1 MPYDILV
8 HNGTVVTVNDRF
20 EIIENGLICTEGDRI
35 VRLEPLPDIRPLPE
49 ARTVID
55 AGGGL
60 VLPGLVN
67 SHTHLPMTLF
77 RGLADDLP
85 LQQWLE
91 KHIFPAEAAHIT
103 AESVSMGTALACAE
117 MMLSGTTT
125 CCDGYFLEE
134 AVAES
139 VAACGL
145 RAVLGQGVID
155 FPAPGI
161 PDPKENIAVARRFA
175 ERWTGRDMRIR
186 PSVFCHSPYTCSAE
200 TLKSAKKLAE
210 KHDLLFQIHAAETRA
225 EHDRIR
231 AQHRTTPIGYLDRLG
246 LIDAATLLVHAV
258 WVDEDDMAVV
268 ADRRAAVAHCPESNM
283 KLGAGI
289 APLTGLL
296 AAGITVGLGTDS
308 CASNNTLDLFQTM
321 DITAKLHKVRD
332 MQPTAADAQ
341 TVLTLAT
348 RGGARA
354 IGMENDIGS
363 LEAGKKAD
371 LIVIDTRQP
380 HLVPMYHPVSHVV
393 YAARGSDVTTVVVD
407 GRLLVRDRQ
416 PLHLDLRPVM
426 ERVNTLA
433 RAIGTKDKHQ

>member
-1 MPYDILV
+1 MPYDIVV
-8 HNGTVVTVNDRF
+8 HSGTVVTVNDRF
-20 EIIENGLICTEGDRI
+20 EIIENGLICTEADRI
-35 VRLEPLPDIRPLPE
+35 VRVEPLTDGKKLPE
-49 ARTVID
+49 ARMVID

-60 VLPGLVN
+60 ILPGLVN
-67 SHTHLPMTLF
+67 AHTHLPMTLF

-91 KHIFPAEAAHIT
+91 KHIFPAEAAYMT
-103 AESVSMGTALACAE
+103 SESVSMGTALACAE

-161 PDPKENIAVARRFA
+161 PDPKENITAAVRFA
-175 ERWTGRDMRIR
+175 ERWAARDSRIR
-186 PSVFCHSPYTCSAE
+186 PSIFCHSPYTCSAE
-200 TLKSAKKLAE
+200 TLVSAKKLAQ
-210 KHDLLFQIHAAETRA
+210 KHGLLFQIHAAETRY
-225 EHDRIR
+225 EHERIR
-231 AQHRTTPIGYLDRLG
+231 THHGTTPIGYLDRLG

-258 WVDEDDMAVV
+258 WVDEDDMAVL

-296 AAGITVGLGTDS
+296 AAGIAVGLGTDG

-321 DITAKLHKVRD
+321 DITAKLHKVRN

-393 YAARGSDVTTVVVD
+393 YAAKGSDVTTVVVD

-416 PLHLDLRPVM
+416 PLHLDLGPIM

-433 RAIGTKDKHQ
+433 RAVGAKVTLP